1 MVMKDMIKEC
11 GMETCDGK
19 IILFGLVCNIT
30 GKDYKNCAKCYCAVC
45 TRTQCPGKGHGVKG

>member
-11 GMETCDGK
+11 GMNECDGK
-19 IILFGLVCNIT
+19 VCNIT